1 MSKRGDLPAGP
12 PAFRHPTSVRFSD
25 TDAMG
30 HVNNA
35 RFLTYLEDARIALFR
50 RFLEQGVSII
60 ESGAII
66 ARIEIDYVRPL
77 LLRPEPVTV
86 SVWVTAVGRSSFT
99 LTYTIE
105 QDGAVAARAVSVVV
119 SYDYA
124 AEAPRPLDDVQR
136 GALEAFLPS
145 NGSSTG
151 EIAR

>member
-1 MSKRGDLPAGP
+1 MSKRVDLPTAP
-12 PAFRHPTSVRFSD
+12 PAFRHPTPVRFSD

-77 LLRPEPVTV
+77 VLRPEPVTV
-86 SVWVTAVGRSSFT
+86 SIWVTAVGRSSFT
-99 LTYTIE
+99 LAYALE
-105 QDGAVAARAVSVVV
+105 QDGAVAARALSVVV
-119 SYDYA
+119 SYDYS
-124 AEAPRPLDDVQR
+124 AEAPRPLDDAQR
-136 GALEAFLPS
+136 AALTAFLPP
-145 NGSSTG
+145 NGSSSG
-151 EIAR
+151 ESGR